1 MHLKNQRNVCFIVLM
16 AEGNM
21 EIYELKQKNLFRII
35 FVAQIGSKW
44 SENHKN
50 RPKFALRFFSCF
62 FNLVDLGKKKIVT
75 DIS

>member
-1 MHLKNQRNVCFIVLM
+1 
-16 AEGNM
+16 M

-50 RPKFALRFFSCF
+50 MPKFALRFFSCF
-62 FNLVDLGKKKIVT
+62 SIMVDLVNKKIV
-75 DIS
+75 INMF